1 MHPFPFLIYCPGQLL
16 YLKYNQMLPNLYRK
30 VINFSRK
37 YIYVITAHK
46 GRTGMENY
54 YGIAAIAGICVVV
67 LLMGTMKQKAGWI
80 SVFILRSILG
90 IVGICVTNSLLES
103 LGISVAAGINPVNV
117 LTIGTLGI
125 GGFGLVYGILFYR
138 FL

>member
-1 MHPFPFLIYCPGQLL
+1 
-16 YLKYNQMLPNLYRK
+16 
-30 VINFSRK
+30 
-37 YIYVITAHK
+37 
-46 GRTGMENY
+46 MENY
-54 YGIAAIAGICVVV
+54 YGIAAIAGICVIV
-67 LLMGTMKQKAGWI
+67 LLMGTMKQKTAGI
-80 SVFILRSILG
+80 SKFILRSIAG
-90 IVGICVTNSLLES
+90 VAGICMVNAILES